1 MTGVGLAGVI
11 IVGGLAG
18 WIASLLAGQRHGLG
32 PNLLTGVVGSFI
44 GAVVANRL
52 GIDILPGL
60 ASSLLVSVAGAAF
73 LLSLLGLFR
82 RRA

>member
-1 MTGVGLAGVI
+1 MNGLGLAGVI

-18 WIASLLAGQRHGLG
+18 WIANLLVKQRHGLLF
-32 PNLLTGVVGSFI
+32 NLAVGVIGSFI
-44 GAVVANRL
+44 GAIAANRL

-60 ASSLLVSVAGAAF
+60 ASSLLISAVGAVV

-82 RRA
+82 LRA

>member
-1 MTGVGLAGVI
+1 MNGLGLAGVI

-18 WIASLLAGQRHGLG
+18 WIASLLVGRGQGLG
-32 PNLLTGVVGSFI
+32 ANLLIGVVGSFL

-52 GIDILPGL
+52 GIDVLPGL
-60 ASSLLVSVAGAAF
+60 ASSLLLSALGAIV

>member
-60 ASSLLVSVAGAAF
+60 ASSLLLSAVGAVF